1 MTTGNH
7 VLLEL
12 LNRIATTAESFHDP
26 ELHEDTLD
34 GRMSFC
40 EGCHI
45 GHLVRLAK
53 KEVTKHGER

>member
-1 MTTGNH
+1 MTNGNH
-7 VLLEL
+7 VLLDL
-12 LNRIATTAESFHDP
+12 LNRIAKVAESFHDP
-26 ELHEDTLD
+26 DLHADTLD

-53 KEVTKHGER
+53 KEVSSAERR